1 MSRRLNVLLSVY
13 ACGDSGCG
21 VEGVIGLNW
30 VRALSRRCKITV
42 ITESG
47 CEKQIEAAKNRLFAG
62 RIMPDFHYVDIGGW
76 GRRLA
81 QQHGNWWF
89 YWFYRK
95 WQKKV
100 FRLAEQLC
108 AGNSYDIIHHL
119 NLVDFREPGY
129 LWELAGKHK
138 FIWGPVSGFAAF
150 PEPFFADL
158 GRKAVREYRLKNRIN
173 SWQVKHMRRIRK
185 AIATAD
191 RVIAATAED
200 ADFIEKHYH
209 TEACIIPETGAVTGY
224 GGRIHSAED
233 GLLRVAWCGVMDGRK
248 ALDLA
253 LKAMAEIK
261 KAKRADLIELHIVG
275 DGEYYRQW
283 MALAEKLGVA
293 ENCVWYG
300 RMEHEKTLDIMA
312 MCDLFWFTGWREATS
327 TAIVEALAMGLPA
340 LCHDC
345 GGMGE
350 AVNDSCG
357 IKVRLINPEYSIR
370 NFSRALMAIMDN
382 PDIIEKLSRGA
393 LIRANELTFQSG
405 AERMMAIYNSLS
417 NTETE

>member
-1 MSRRLNVLLSVY
+1 MLNVLLSVY
-13 ACGDSGCG
+13 ACGNSGSG
-21 VEGVIGLNW
+21 VEGIIGLNW
-30 VRALSRRCKITV
+30 VRALSRRCRITV
-42 ITESG
+42 IMETG
-47 CEKQIEAAKNRLFAG
+47 CREQIEQEKNRLFAG
-62 RIMPDFHYVDIGGW
+62 RIMPEFYYVDIGEH

-81 QQHGNWWF
+81 KQHGNWWF

-100 FRLAEQLC
+100 FLLASQLC
-108 AGNSYDIIHHL
+108 RDNSYDIIHNL
-119 NLVDFREPGY
+119 NLVDYREPGY
-129 LWELAGKHK
+129 LCELKGKHK
-138 FIWGPVSGFAAF
+138 FIWGPISGFAAF

-158 GRKAVREYRLKNRIN
+158 GPKAVREYRMKNCIN
-173 SWQVKHMRRIRK
+173 SWQIKHMRRIKRTV
-185 AIATAD
+185 ANAD

-209 TEACIIPETGAVTGY
+209 KEACVIPETGAVTGY
-224 GGRIHSAED
+224 GGRIHSVDE
-233 GLLRVAWCGVMDGRK
+233 GILRVAWCGVMDGRK

-253 LKAMAEIK
+253 LKALAEIK

-283 MALAEKLGVA
+283 MALAESLDVA

-300 RMEHEKTLDIMA
+300 RMGHEETLDIMA

-327 TAIVEALAMGLPA
+327 TAIVEALAMGLPV

-370 NFSRALMAIMDN
+370 NFSRALMTIMDN
-382 PDIIEKLSRGA
+382 GDMIEKLSRGA
-393 LIRANELTFQSG
+393 LIRANELTFQAG
-405 AERMMAIYNSLS
+405 AERMMTIYNNLCDS
-417 NTETE
+417 EAE

>member
-1 MSRRLNVLLSVY
+1 MSRMLNVLLSVY
-13 ACGDSGCG
+13 ACGNSGSG
-21 VEGVIGLNW
+21 VEGIIGLNW
-30 VRALSRRCKITV
+30 VRALSRRCRITV
-42 ITESG
+42 ITETG
-47 CEKQIEAAKNRLFAG
+47 CREQIEQEKNRLFAG
-62 RIMPDFHYVDIGGW
+62 RIMPEFYYVDIGEH

-81 QQHGNWWF
+81 KQHGNWWF

-100 FRLAEQLC
+100 FLLASQLC
-108 AGNSYDIIHHL
+108 RDNSYDIIHNL
-119 NLVDFREPGY
+119 NLVDYREPGY
-129 LWELAGKHK
+129 LCELKGKHK
-138 FIWGPVSGFAAF
+138 FIWGPISGFAAF

-158 GRKAVREYRLKNRIN
+158 GPKAVREYRMKNRIN
-173 SWQVKHMRRIRK
+173 SWQIKHMRRIKRTV
-185 AIATAD
+185 ANAD

-209 TEACIIPETGAVTGY
+209 KEAYVIPETGAVTGY
-224 GGRIHSAED
+224 GGRIHSVDE
-233 GLLRVAWCGVMDGRK
+233 GILRVAWCGVMDGRK

-253 LKAMAEIK
+253 LKALAEIK

-283 MALAEKLGVA
+283 MALAESLDVA

-300 RMEHEKTLDIMA
+300 RMGHEETLDIMA

-327 TAIVEALAMGLPA
+327 TAIVEALAMGLPV

-370 NFSRALMAIMDN
+370 NFSRALMTIMDN
-382 PDIIEKLSRGA
+382 GDMIEKLSRGA
-393 LIRANELTFQSG
+393 LIRANELTFQAG
-405 AERMMAIYNSLS
+405 AERMMTIYNNLCDS
-417 NTETE
+417 EAE

>member
-1 MSRRLNVLLSVY
+1 MLNVLLSVY
-13 ACGDSGCG
+13 ACGNSGSG
-21 VEGVIGLNW
+21 VEGIIGLNW
-30 VRALSRRCKITV
+30 VRALSRRCRITV
-42 ITESG
+42 ITETG
-47 CEKQIEAAKNRLFAG
+47 CREQIEQEKNRLFAG
-62 RIMPDFHYVDIGGW
+62 RIMPEFYYVDIGEH
-76 GRRLA
+76 GRRLVK
-81 QQHGNWWF
+81 QHGNWWF

-100 FRLAEQLC
+100 FLLASQLC
-108 AGNSYDIIHHL
+108 RDNSYDIIHNL
-119 NLVDFREPGY
+119 SLVDYREPGY
-129 LWELAGKHK
+129 LCELKGKHK
-138 FIWGPVSGFAAF
+138 FIWGPISGFAAF

-158 GRKAVREYRLKNRIN
+158 GPKAVREYRMKNRIN
-173 SWQVKHMRRIRK
+173 SWQIKHMRRIKRTV
-185 AIATAD
+185 ANAD

-209 TEACIIPETGAVTGY
+209 KEACVIPETGAVTGY
-224 GGRIHSAED
+224 GGRIHSVDE
-233 GLLRVAWCGVMDGRK
+233 GILRVAWCGVMDGRK

-253 LKAMAEIK
+253 LKALAEIK

-283 MALAEKLGVA
+283 MALAESLDVA

-300 RMEHEKTLDIMA
+300 RMGHEETLDIMA

-327 TAIVEALAMGLPA
+327 TAIVEALAMGLPV

-370 NFSRALMAIMDN
+370 NFSRALMTIMDN
-382 PDIIEKLSRGA
+382 GDMIEKLSRGA
-393 LIRANELTFQSG
+393 LIRANELTFQAG
-405 AERMMAIYNSLS
+405 AERMMTIYNNLCDS
-417 NTETE
+417 EAE

>member
-1 MSRRLNVLLSVY
+1 MLNVLLSVY
-13 ACGDSGCG
+13 ACGNSGSG
-21 VEGVIGLNW
+21 VEGIIGLNW
-30 VRALSRRCKITV
+30 VRALSRRCRITV
-42 ITESG
+42 ITETG
-47 CEKQIEAAKNRLFAG
+47 CREQIEQEKNRLFAG
-62 RIMPDFHYVDIGGW
+62 RIMPEFYYVDIGEH

-81 QQHGNWWF
+81 KQHGNWWF

-100 FRLAEQLC
+100 FLLASQLC
-108 AGNSYDIIHHL
+108 RDNSYDIIHNL
-119 NLVDFREPGY
+119 SLVDYREPGY
-129 LWELAGKHK
+129 LCELTGKHK
-138 FIWGPVSGFAAF
+138 FIWGPISGFAAF

-158 GRKAVREYRLKNRIN
+158 GPKAVREYRMKNRIN
-173 SWQVKHMRRIRK
+173 SWQIKHMRRIKRTV
-185 AIATAD
+185 ANAD

-209 TEACIIPETGAVTGY
+209 KEASVIPETGAVTGY
-224 GGRIHSAED
+224 GGRIHSVDE
-233 GLLRVAWCGVMDGRK
+233 GILRVAWCGVMDGRK

-253 LKAMAEIK
+253 LKALAEIK

-283 MALAEKLGVA
+283 MALAESLDVA

-300 RMEHEKTLDIMA
+300 RMGHEETLDIMA

-327 TAIVEALAMGLPA
+327 TAIVEALAMGLPV

-370 NFSRALMAIMDN
+370 NFSRALMTIMDN
-382 PDIIEKLSRGA
+382 GDMIEKLSRGA
-393 LIRANELTFQSG
+393 LIRANELTFQAG
-405 AERMMAIYNSLS
+405 AERMMTIYNNLCDS
-417 NTETE
+417 EAE

>member
-1 MSRRLNVLLSVY
+1 MSRMLNVLLSVY
-13 ACGDSGCG
+13 ACGNSGSG
-21 VEGVIGLNW
+21 VEGIIGLNW
-30 VRALSRRCKITV
+30 VRALSRRCRITV
-42 ITESG
+42 ITETG
-47 CEKQIEAAKNRLFAG
+47 CREQIEQEKNRLFAG
-62 RIMPDFHYVDIGGW
+62 RIMPEFYYVDIGEH

-81 QQHGNWWF
+81 KQHGNWWF

-100 FRLAEQLC
+100 FLLASQLC
-108 AGNSYDIIHHL
+108 RDNSYDIIHNL
-119 NLVDFREPGY
+119 NLVDYREPGY
-129 LWELAGKHK
+129 LCELKGKHK
-138 FIWGPVSGFAAF
+138 FIWGPISGFAAF

-158 GRKAVREYRLKNRIN
+158 GPKAVREYRMKNRIN
-173 SWQVKHMRRIRK
+173 SWQIKHMRRIKRTV
-185 AIATAD
+185 ANAD

-209 TEACIIPETGAVTGY
+209 KEACVIPETGAVTGY
-224 GGRIHSAED
+224 GGRIHSVDE
-233 GLLRVAWCGVMDGRK
+233 GILRVAWCGVMDGRK

-253 LKAMAEIK
+253 LKALAEIK

-283 MALAEKLGVA
+283 MALAESLDVA

-300 RMEHEKTLDIMA
+300 RMGHEETLDIMA

-327 TAIVEALAMGLPA
+327 TAIVEALAMGLPV
-340 LCHDC
+340 LSHDC

-370 NFSRALMAIMDN
+370 NFSRALMTIMDN
-382 PDIIEKLSRGA
+382 GDMIEKLSRGA
-393 LIRANELTFQSG
+393 LIRANELTFQAG
-405 AERMMAIYNSLS
+405 AERMMTIYNNLCDS
-417 NTETE
+417 EAE

>member
-1 MSRRLNVLLSVY
+1 MLNVLLSVY
-13 ACGDSGCG
+13 ACGNSGSG
-21 VEGVIGLNW
+21 VEGIIGLNW
-30 VRALSRRCKITV
+30 VRALSRRCRITV
-42 ITESG
+42 ITETG
-47 CEKQIEAAKNRLFAG
+47 CREQIEQEKNRLFAG
-62 RIMPDFHYVDIGGW
+62 RIMPEFYYVDIGEH

-81 QQHGNWWF
+81 KQHGNWWF

-100 FRLAEQLC
+100 FLLASQLC
-108 AGNSYDIIHHL
+108 RDNSYDIIH
-119 NLVDFREPGY
+119 NLSFVDYREPGY
-129 LWELAGKHK
+129 LCELTGKHK
-138 FIWGPVSGFAAF
+138 FIWGPISGFAAF

-158 GRKAVREYRLKNRIN
+158 GPKAVREYRMKNRIN
-173 SWQVKHMRRIRK
+173 SWQIKHMRRIKRTV
-185 AIATAD
+185 ANAD

-209 TEACIIPETGAVTGY
+209 KEACVIPETGAVTGY
-224 GGRIHSAED
+224 GGRIHSVDE
-233 GLLRVAWCGVMDGRK
+233 GILRVAWCGVMDGRK

-253 LKAMAEIK
+253 LKALAEIK

-275 DGEYYRQW
+275 NGEYYRQW
-283 MALAEKLGVA
+283 MALAESLDVA

-300 RMEHEKTLDIMA
+300 RMGHEETLDIMA

-327 TAIVEALAMGLPA
+327 TAIVEALAMGLPV

-370 NFSRALMAIMDN
+370 NFSRALMTIMDN
-382 PDIIEKLSRGA
+382 GDMIEKLSRGA
-393 LIRANELTFQSG
+393 LIRANELTFQAG
-405 AERMMAIYNSLS
+405 AERMMTIYNNLCDS
-417 NTETE
+417 EAE

>member
-1 MSRRLNVLLSVY
+1 MSRMLNVLLSVY
-13 ACGDSGCG
+13 ACGNSGSG
-21 VEGVIGLNW
+21 VEGIIGLNW
-30 VRALSRRCKITV
+30 VRALSRRCRITV
-42 ITESG
+42 ITETG
-47 CEKQIEAAKNRLFAG
+47 CREQIEQEKNRLFAG
-62 RIMPDFHYVDIGGW
+62 RIMPEFYYVDIGEH

-81 QQHGNWWF
+81 KQHGNWWF

-100 FRLAEQLC
+100 FLLASQLC
-108 AGNSYDIIHHL
+108 RDNSYDIIH
-119 NLVDFREPGY
+119 NLSFVDYREPGY
-129 LWELAGKHK
+129 LCELTGKHK
-138 FIWGPVSGFAAF
+138 FIWGPISGFAAF

-158 GRKAVREYRLKNRIN
+158 GPKAVREYRMKNRIN
-173 SWQVKHMRRIRK
+173 SWQIKHMRRIKRTV
-185 AIATAD
+185 ANAD

-209 TEACIIPETGAVTGY
+209 KEACVIPETGAVTGY
-224 GGRIHSAED
+224 GGRIHSVDE
-233 GLLRVAWCGVMDGRK
+233 GILRVAWCGVMDGRK

-253 LKAMAEIK
+253 LKALAEIK

-275 DGEYYRQW
+275 NGEYYRQW
-283 MALAEKLGVA
+283 MALAESLDVA

-300 RMEHEKTLDIMA
+300 RMGHEETLDIMA

-327 TAIVEALAMGLPA
+327 TAIVEALAMGLPV

-370 NFSRALMAIMDN
+370 NFSRALMTIMDN
-382 PDIIEKLSRGA
+382 GDMIEKLSRGA
-393 LIRANELTFQSG
+393 LIRANELTFQAG
-405 AERMMAIYNSLS
+405 AERMMTIYNNLCDS
-417 NTETE
+417 EAE

>member
-1 MSRRLNVLLSVY
+1 MLNVLLSVY
-13 ACGDSGCG
+13 ACGNSVSG
-21 VEGVIGLNW
+21 VEGIIGLNW
-30 VRALSRRCKITV
+30 VRALSRRCRITV
-42 ITESG
+42 ITETG
-47 CEKQIEAAKNRLFAG
+47 CREQIEREKNKLFAG
-62 RIMPDFHYVDIGGW
+62 RIMPEFYYVDIGEH
-76 GRRLA
+76 GRQLA
-81 QQHGNWWF
+81 KQHGNWWF

-100 FRLAEQLC
+100 FLLASQLC
-108 AGNSYDIIHHL
+108 RDNSYDIIHNL
-119 NLVDFREPGY
+119 SLVDYREPGY
-129 LWELAGKHK
+129 LCELTGKHK
-138 FIWGPVSGFAAF
+138 FIWGPISGFAAF

-158 GRKAVREYRLKNRIN
+158 GPKAVREYRMKNRIN
-173 SWQVKHMRRIRK
+173 SWQIKHMRRIKRTV
-185 AIATAD
+185 ANAD

-209 TEACIIPETGAVTGY
+209 KEACVIPETGAVTGY
-224 GGRIHSAED
+224 GGRIHSVDE
-233 GLLRVAWCGVMDGRK
+233 GILRVAWCGVMDGRK

-253 LKAMAEIK
+253 LKALAEIK

-283 MALAEKLGVA
+283 MALAESLDVA

-300 RMEHEKTLDIMA
+300 RMGHEETLDIMA
-312 MCDLFWFTGWREATS
+312 ICDLFWFTGWREATS
-327 TAIVEALAMGLPA
+327 TAIVEALAMGLPV

-370 NFSRALMAIMDN
+370 NFSRALMTIMDN
-382 PDIIEKLSRGA
+382 GDMIEKLSRGA
-393 LIRANELTFQSG
+393 LIRANELTFQAG
-405 AERMMAIYNSLS
+405 AERMMTIYNNLCDS
-417 NTETE
+417 EAE

>member
-1 MSRRLNVLLSVY
+1 MLNVLLSVY
-13 ACGDSGCG
+13 ACGNSGSG
-21 VEGVIGLNW
+21 VEGIIGLNW
-30 VRALSRRCKITV
+30 VRALSRRCRITV
-42 ITESG
+42 ITETG
-47 CEKQIEAAKNRLFAG
+47 CREQIEQEKNRLFAG
-62 RIMPDFHYVDIGGW
+62 RIMPEFYYVDIGEH

-81 QQHGNWWF
+81 KQHGNWWF

-100 FRLAEQLC
+100 FLLASQLC
-108 AGNSYDIIHHL
+108 RDNSYDIIHNL
-119 NLVDFREPGY
+119 SLVDYREPGY
-129 LWELAGKHK
+129 LCELTGKHK
-138 FIWGPVSGFAAF
+138 FIWGPISGFAAF

-158 GRKAVREYRLKNRIN
+158 GPKAVREYRMKNRIN
-173 SWQVKHMRRIRK
+173 SWQIKHMRRIKRTV
-185 AIATAD
+185 ANAD

-209 TEACIIPETGAVTGY
+209 KEACVIPETGAVTGY
-224 GGRIHSAED
+224 GGRIHSVDE
-233 GLLRVAWCGVMDGRK
+233 GILRVAWCGVMDGRK

-253 LKAMAEIK
+253 LKALAEIK

-283 MALAEKLGVA
+283 MALAESLDVA
-293 ENCVWYG
+293 ENCVWLG
-300 RMEHEKTLDIMA
+300 RMGHEETLDIMA

-327 TAIVEALAMGLPA
+327 TAIVEALAMGLPV

-370 NFSRALMAIMDN
+370 NFSRALMTIMDN
-382 PDIIEKLSRGA
+382 GDMIEKLSRGA
-393 LIRANELTFQSG
+393 LIRANELTFQAG
-405 AERMMAIYNSLS
+405 AERMMTIYNNLCDS
-417 NTETE
+417 EAE

>member
-1 MSRRLNVLLSVY
+1 MLNVLLSVY
-13 ACGDSGCG
+13 ACGNSGSG
-21 VEGVIGLNW
+21 VEGIIGLNW
-30 VRALSRRCKITV
+30 VRALSRRCRITV
-42 ITESG
+42 ITETG
-47 CEKQIEAAKNRLFAG
+47 CREQIEQEKNRLFAG
-62 RIMPDFHYVDIGGW
+62 RIMPEFYYVDIGEH

-81 QQHGNWWF
+81 KQHGNWWF

-100 FRLAEQLC
+100 FLLASQLC
-108 AGNSYDIIHHL
+108 RDNSYDIIHNL
-119 NLVDFREPGY
+119 SLVDYREPGY
-129 LWELAGKHK
+129 LCELTGKHK
-138 FIWGPVSGFAAF
+138 FIWGPISGFAAF

-158 GRKAVREYRLKNRIN
+158 GPKAVREYRMKNRIN
-173 SWQVKHMRRIRK
+173 SWQIKHMRRIKRTV
-185 AIATAD
+185 ANAD

-209 TEACIIPETGAVTGY
+209 KEACVIPETGAVTGY
-224 GGRIHSAED
+224 GGRIHSVDE
-233 GLLRVAWCGVMDGRK
+233 GILRVAWCGVMDGRK

-253 LKAMAEIK
+253 LKALAEIK

-283 MALAEKLGVA
+283 MALAESLDVA

-300 RMEHEKTLDIMA
+300 RMGHEETLDIMA

-327 TAIVEALAMGLPA
+327 TAIVEALAMGLPV

-370 NFSRALMAIMDN
+370 NFSRALMTIMDN
-382 PDIIEKLSRGA
+382 GDMIEKLSHGA
-393 LIRANELTFQSG
+393 LIRANELTFQAG
-405 AERMMAIYNSLS
+405 AERMMTIYNNLCDS
-417 NTETE
+417 EAE